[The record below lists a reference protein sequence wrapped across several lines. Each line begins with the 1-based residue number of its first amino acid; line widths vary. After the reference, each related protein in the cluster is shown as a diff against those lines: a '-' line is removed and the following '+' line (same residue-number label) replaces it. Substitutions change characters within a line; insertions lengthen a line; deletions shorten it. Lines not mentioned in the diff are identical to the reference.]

1 MLKLKPEQDIVL
13 FQSADPVNYFAMLRS
28 TAKLNRAFC
37 MRHDIR
43 YTCFHGIMRGFH
55 AWHACYNRI
64 LLLNDMLDLGFAGWY
79 LHLDSDAYVFDPR
92 FDIRGYL
99 DGVKDKSFVFTHG
112 ATKALWDVNDGVFF
126 ANCAHPDTQS
136 VARQW
141 LAKLETVK
149 LEKLRTAE
157 KWYDTPGD
165 QQLLQS
171 VLKSDEAL
179 TASIQHEH
187 PRFINGPGSS
197 FIRQILRS
205 TERDPAARLERIEL
219 DVERALQ
226 RQKLESEDRVLL
238 YCGVARALG
247 LPVPKEI
254 ETVRAATADR
264 AALLDFLEQS
274 VATARAALAAA
285 PAAKP
290 AEAAPPKPPA
300 A

>member
-13 FQSADPVNYFAMLRS
+13 FQSADPVNYFTMLRS

-37 MRHDIR
+37 LRHDIR

-64 LLLNDMLDLGFAGWY
+64 LLLNDMLDLGFEGWY
-79 LHLDSDAYVFDPR
+79 LHLDSDAYVVDPR
-92 FDIRGYL
+92 YDIRAYL
-99 DGVKDKSFVFTHG
+99 QSCAETSFVFTHG
-112 ATKALWDVNDGVFF
+112 ATEAPWDVNDGVFF
-126 ANCAHPDTQS
+126 ANCAHPHTRTI
-136 VARQW
+136 ARAW

-149 LEKLRTAE
+149 LEKLRQAE

-165 QQLLQS
+165 QQLLHS
-171 VLKSDEAL
+171 VLKADPTL
-179 TASIQHEH
+179 TAAFRHEH

-219 DVERALQ
+219 DVERALG
-226 RQKLESEDRVLL
+226 RQKLDSDDRVLM
-238 YCGVARALG
+238 YCGLMRHLG

-264 AALLDFLEQS
+264 AALLDFLERT
-274 VATARAALAAA
+274 VAEARAAMAAA
-285 PAAKP
+285 PAAPPSAPDKP
-290 AEAAPPKPPA
+290 AAG
-300 A
+300 

>member
-1 MLKLKPEQDIVL
+1 MLKLLPEQDIVL
-13 FQSADPVNYFAMLRS
+13 FQSADPVNYFSMLRS

-64 LLLNDMLDLGFAGWY
+64 LLLNDMLDLGFTGWY

-92 FDIRGYL
+92 YDIRAYL
-99 DGVKDKSFVFTHG
+99 KTSEENSFVFTHG

-126 ANCAHPDTQS
+126 ANCAHPDTQTI
-136 VARQW
+136 ARAW

-149 LEKLRTAE
+149 LEKLRKAE

-179 TASIQHEH
+179 TAAIRHEH

-219 DVERALQ
+219 DVERAMG
-226 RQKLESEDRVLL
+226 RQKLDSDDRVLL
-238 YCGVARALG
+238 YCALMRHLG

-254 ETVRAATADR
+254 ETVREATADR
-264 AALLDFLEQS
+264 AALLDFLEKT
-274 VATARAALAAA
+274 VAEVRASMAAE
-285 PAAKP
+285 PPPP
-290 AEAAPPKPPA
+290 AEKPPA
-300 A
+300 QG